1 MDENQ
6 TAWRNIKKPEKKNQ
20 IKMEKRKSIR

>member
-6 TAWRNIKKPEKKNQ
+6 TAWRNIKKPEKKTQ